1 MNQKEIF
8 FGMKQI
14 NRAIMAVFC
23 AMAACVLLLI
33 LFAFETTSFSGK
45 VNFVL
50 PQWSMMIIG
59 LAVLFAAY
67 AVSEGFG
74 RGMRVGR
81 AKRIEPVFWL
91 LVFAAQ
97 ASVSFFTY
105 FMPPWD
111 AGKVIEN
118 AYAIAAYSE
127 PSFLDNMY
135 FSLSLIH
142 I

>member
-14 NRAIMAVFC
+14 NRAITAVFC

-33 LFAFETTSFSGK
+33 LFAFETTAFSGK

-74 RGMRVGR
+74 RGHTRRTGAEDRACFLAAGLCHAGERELFYILYAAVGCG
-81 AKRIEPVFWL
+81 
-91 LVFAAQ
+91 Q
-97 ASVSFFTY
+97 G
-105 FMPPWD
+105 D
-111 AGKVIEN
+111 
-118 AYAIAAYSE
+118 
-127 PSFLDNMY
+127 
-135 FSLSLIH
+135 
-142 I
+142 

>member
-33 LFAFETTSFSGK
+33 LFAFETTAFSGK

-59 LAVLFAAY
+59 LAVLLPLMPYRKASAG
-67 AVSEGFG
+67 ACVSDGL
-74 RGMRVGR
+74 RG
-81 AKRIEPVFWL
+81 
-91 LVFAAQ
+91 
-97 ASVSFFTY
+97 
-105 FMPPWD
+105 
-111 AGKVIEN
+111 
-118 AYAIAAYSE
+118 
-127 PSFLDNMY
+127 
-135 FSLSLIH
+135 
-142 I
+142 